1 MYYMND
7 EEYFEPS
14 EFDEK
19 IEEFK
24 DELRQSV
31 KRKSRTNLR
40 SCARK
45 TKNCR
50 VSRKILNQ

>member
-31 KRKSRTNLR
+31 KKEIKDELEKLR
-40 SCARK
+40 EENK
-45 TKNCR
+45 
-50 VSRKILNQ
+50 KIAGYQGKF